1 MKRFLNL
8 FRFIV
13 PYWAYAVLNVIFN
26 ILSAIAALF
35 STLMVIPFL
44 RVLFE
49 RQEITA
55 VKPESFELN
64 ANSIQN
70 YFNYFMAS
78 IINDYGKTTALIT
91 VCILVVG
98 ITFLKTGFKYVANY
112 YMAPL
117 RNNVVRDLRRK
128 IFRKMVVLP
137 LSFFSDS
144 KKGDIISRI
153 TSDVQEVEQSIISSL
168 AMLFRDPITI
178 ILFLVMLIYMSPQ
191 LTLFVLIMLPISTL
205 LIGRLGKNL
214 KQKSLSGQKRM
225 GTIISIVEETLNGLR
240 IIKAFNAENKINDR
254 FDNTINTYNR
264 IMIKIFRRRFLASPL
279 SELLGTIVMVTV
291 MWYGGTLV
299 LDGKGNL
306 SGEALIAYLMIFY
319 QIIAPAKAF
328 STAYF
333 NIQKGLASLTRI
345 DELIDADI
353 EIKEIKNPV
362 PLEGFKDS
370 IEYKNV
376 TFKYEQDKVLKNIN
390 LKIEKGK
397 TIAIVG
403 HSGSG
408 KSTMVD
414 LLPRFYD
421 PIEGEILID
430 GVNIKNLKIKELRT
444 LMGIVS
450 QDSILFND
458 TFFNNIAF
466 SKDAASENE
475 VVEAAKVAN
484 AREFIEASKNDYHFN
499 IGDKGNKLSGGQKQR
514 VSIARAVLKNPP
526 ILILDEATSSLDT
539 ESERLVQEALFE
551 LMKNRTSLVIAHRL
565 STIQNADEI
574 IVLHE
579 GEIVERG
586 THTELLAKNG
596 HYKKLNEMQ
605 NSTN

>member
-458 TFFNNIAF
+458 TFFNNIEF